1 MLLYDK
7 IKKLNDNIFKGF
19 INPKDA
25 IIRDEYLTY
34 VLCIGKRNNGK
45 TFGYKL
51 MGLYLYL
58 EYGQPFVIMRR
69 YAESIKAGKSRDSFS
84 KIFNM
89 KKLRRYS
96 AFKKLN
102 DYDGIK
108 FVSGAYYFYKLD
120 EKKKKILESQPFCV
134 VTALNQGEIDKSVF
148 DIENLSMVLFDEF
161 LTRYGYL
168 QDEFITFMNKISTL
182 IRNND
187 KCVVVMCA
195 NTVTF
200 DAPYFREMGITNIR
214 HQREGSIQTY
224 EYSGIV
230 RQGVESHGKIVC
242 YLCTDNVEGDKK
254 ETPVDKFFAFGSPA
268 SQMITAGR
276 WEVARYPRIK
286 FDLYEKMRHRKE
298 PIKLLTR
305 DCYIKY
311 KDDILCLEVY
321 AGDVEGLF
329 VLVRP
334 YYSELDFDKIICV
347 WTNEHIFNKK
357 AFLRIRNDRKIDK
370 IIWTLYVKNRFYYA
384 DNMTGEILRNY
395 LLECTSI
402 KPNE

>member
-1 MLLYDK
+1 MVLYDK
-7 IKKLNDNIFKGF
+7 VKKLNDNIFKGF

-25 IIRDEYLTY
+25 IIKDEYLTY
-34 VLCIGKRNNGK
+34 IMCIGKRNNGK

-51 MGLYLYL
+51 LGLYLYL
-58 EYGQPFVIMRR
+58 EFGEPFVIMRR
-69 YAESIKAGKSRDSFS
+69 YAESIKASKSRDGFT
-84 KIFNM
+84 KIFNL
-89 KKLRRYS
+89 KGLRRYT
-96 AFKKLN
+96 AFSKLKE
-102 DYDGIK
+102 YDGIK
-108 FVSGAYYFYKLD
+108 FISGAYYFYKLD
-120 EKKKKILESQPFCV
+120 EKKKKILEEKPFCY

-148 DIENLSMVLFDEF
+148 DIENLSMILFDEF

-168 QDEFITFMNKISTL
+168 QDEFTTFINKISTL

-200 DAPYFREMGITNIR
+200 DAPYFREMGIINIKS
-214 HQREGSIQTY
+214 QREGTIQTY
-224 EYSGIV
+224 EYSGTV
-230 RQGVESHGKIVC
+230 RSGVESHGKIVC
-242 YLCTDNVEGDKK
+242 YMCTDNVEGNKIK
-254 ETPVDKFFAFGSPA
+254 SPIDKFFAFGTPA

-276 WEVARYPRIK
+276 WEVAKYPRLN
-286 FDLYEKMRHRKE
+286 FTEFEKLRQRKN
-298 PIKLLTR
+298 PIKLVTR

-311 KDDILCLEVY
+311 NNETICLELY
-321 AGDVEGLF
+321 YGETEGLF

-334 YYSELDFDKIICV
+334 YYNEIDFDKILCV

-357 AFLRIRNDRKIDK
+357 AYLKIRNDRKIDRL
-370 IIWTLYVKNRFYYA
+370 IWKTYLSNRFYYS

-395 LLECTSI
+395 LLECTNI